1 MAKLTKRL
9 HEQFEQQLL
18 SIESTRDKMESLFNT
33 RHINKSD
40 IEHVYAG
47 LFMEL
52 FTDFES
58 LLEELFFGLLRGT
71 LFTRTY
77 SVIKKANISPTSEI
91 KNIVFNGKSYVN
103 WLPYKEYTLPR
114 AKLYIDA
121 GEPFSKLTNSDILKI
136 SNYHF
141 IRNAIAH
148 KSENSLDK
156 FNSIISTLPLLP
168 SEKTPTGY
176 LRSKPG
182 VVGQTQFEIAAIE
195 LSSLTNILCA

>member
-9 HEQFEQQLL
+9 HESFEQQLI
-18 SIESTRDKMESLFNT
+18 SIEATRSKMENLYLSH
-33 RHINKSD
+33 HINTSD

-52 FTDFES
+52 FTDFEA
-58 LLEELFFGLLRGT
+58 LLEELFFGLLNGK
-71 LFTRTY
+71 LFTRAY
-77 SVIKKANISPTSEI
+77 PIVKKVNISPTTEI
-91 KNIVFNGKSYVN
+91 KNVVFSGKAYVN
-103 WLPYKEYTLPR
+103 WLPYKDNTLTR

-121 GEPFSKLTNSDILKI
+121 GEPFSRLTTSHINGVT
-136 SNYHF
+136 NYHN

-156 FNSIISTLPLLP
+156 FNSIINTLPLLP

-182 VVGQTQFEIAAIE
+182 VAGQTQFEIAAIE
-195 LSSLTNILCA
+195 LKMLTNILCA